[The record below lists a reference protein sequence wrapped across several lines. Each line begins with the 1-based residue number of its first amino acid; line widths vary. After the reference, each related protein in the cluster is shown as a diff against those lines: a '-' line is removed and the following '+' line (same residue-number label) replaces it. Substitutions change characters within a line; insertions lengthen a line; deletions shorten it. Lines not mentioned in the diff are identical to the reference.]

1 MSIFGVDSHVAWNL
15 LLLSVFITWVIWLN
29 RTRYSTCCNATVT
42 YNEGW
47 GRYYCDECHQRCKLL

>member
-1 MSIFGVDSHVAWNL
+1 MNDLKVFF
-15 LLLSVFITWVIWLN
+15 SVVVIILAILWIRWLN

-47 GRYYCDECHQRCKLL
+47 GRYYCDECRQRCKLL